1 MKKIFI
7 LLLFF
12 SFSNAIASEFTTN
25 FTKEAFQQAQNNGK
39 TVVVYSWNKYCATC
53 AKQKPILQQAK
64 KDFKNVLFLSIEHVE
79 NKNIVK
85 ELNIDFWSTI
95 AVYKDNKQVSIA
107 VGMVKKD
114 KIYSLIKKNI

>member
-12 SFSNAIASEFTTN
+12 SFSNAIASELTTN

-39 TVVVYSWNKYCATC
+39 AVIVYSWNKYCGTC
-53 AKQKPILQQAK
+53 AKQKPILEQAK
-64 KDFKNVLFLSIEHVE
+64 KDFENVLFLYIEHVK
-79 NKNIVK
+79 NKDTVK

-95 AVYKDNKQVSIA
+95 AIYKDNKQIDIA
-107 VGMVKKD
+107 VGMIKKD
-114 KIYSLIKKNI
+114 NIYSMIEKNI